1 VFDDAIAENWKKEM
15 MATEGRDV
23 TQKMADWIIAELRYK
38 AQVFKDTG
46 TISVYDGDVVKSDI
60 AVSPS
65 IKAELQAAVRVLE
78 NIPDVYKDYHPG
90 SDGKI
95 LDLVHPSLF
104 PLIYG
109 RSRILPDFLATLDDC
124 VECCGKGVVI
134 RGLDDKDVEVSWEDG
149 QASASSY
156 SKNFQVGTLPA
167 HIGSQ
172 AWVDFG
178 PKSLG
183 FPQVFWALYLQHDTL
198 QLEHSAQSAPSSRR
212 NRATGI

>member
-1 VFDDAIAENWKKEM
+1 MFDDAIAKNWKKEM

-60 AVSPS
+60 AVSSS

-78 NIPDVYKDYHPG
+78 SIPDVYKDYHPG
-90 SDGKI
+90 SNGKV

-109 RSRILPDFLATLDDC
+109 RSRILPDSLITLDDC
-124 VECCGKGVVI
+124 VESCGKGVVI
-134 RGLDDKDVEVSWEDG
+134 SGLDDKDVDASWEDG

-156 SKNFQVGTLPA
+156 SKNFQVGTLPP
-167 HIGSQ
+167 HIESQ
-172 AWVDFG
+172 A
-178 PKSLG
+178 
-183 FPQVFWALYLQHDTL
+183 
-198 QLEHSAQSAPSSRR
+198 
-212 NRATGI
+212 